1 MVDTTDAT
9 IPPFE
14 DMIQDHTIDI
24 IDAAV
29 QLFGDIQGH

>member
-1 MVDTTDAT
+1 MVDTIDAAVQ
-9 IPPFE
+9 PFE

-29 QLFGDIQGH
+29 QLFGDVQGH